1 MSSTMFGLAGK
12 VAVVTGAASGIGKA
26 AAERLAAAQAEVVV
40 LDVDEEAGRAVADAI
55 DGRFARADVSSYE
68 DVAEA
73 MKQAAGERGRLDIVV
88 NNAGIALPS
97 QPLTETTR
105 EHFDEHLGV
114 NARGVLN
121 GMRAAAPYMRGGG
134 AIVNTASILG
144 VLALPGYAS
153 YAASKF
159 AVVGLTKV
167 GAIELGPLGVRVN
180 CICPTSVDT
189 PMLWTFPAGRQ
200 EASALS
206 DASTLGRIAQP
217 EHVAALIHFLAA
229 DDCPVISGQAVLID
243 CGVTAG
249 LSAAVWDSHA
259 DAGAR

>member
-1 MSSTMFGLAGK
+1 MMFGLDGK
-12 VAVVTGAASGIGKA
+12 VAVVTGAASGIGRA
-26 AAERLAAAQAEVVV
+26 AAERLAAAGAEVVV
-40 LDVDEEAGRAVADAI
+40 LDLTEDAGREVAGGLG
-55 DGRFARADVSSYE
+55 GRFVRADVSDFE
-68 DVAEA
+68 QVEA
-73 MKQAAGERGRLDIVV
+73 AMAAAAGDAGRLDIVV

-105 EHFDEHLGV
+105 EHFDEHIGV
-114 NARGVLN
+114 NARGVMN

-159 AVVGLTKV
+159 AVVGLTKI
-167 GAIELGPLGVRVN
+167 GAVELGPLGIRVN

-206 DASTLGRIAQP
+206 DASTLGRIADP
-217 EHVAALIHFLAA
+217 GHVAALIHFLAA

-243 CGVTAG
+243 AGVTAG
-249 LSAAVWDSHA
+249 MSAAVWDSHA
-259 DAGAR
+259 